1 MWKSTSSNTV
11 RSLLESSEPNERL
24 TFSLV
29 RLLWRKSSEKPPMF
43 IRCQAN
49 RDAFVLFGSKVSVR
63 QTVKMSVRQQQTY
76 CLSLVWT
83 VCNKTLSVVCFF
95 YFYFLHEL
103 RVLFLL
109 SSNENIQIFKYTE
122 SGSNV
127 WPIYG
132 SLPLPVQHGCP
143 FCGPSGCPHPGSG
156 LNNKLCCNNY
166 DLISFNVT
174 ELKSFQDGQIGNRE
188 GFEWELMKLDRLDIY
203 LNNSLS
209 LWCYSDVVITHL
221 NVFKGSF
228 ITFLQV
234 CGGKYET
241 CQAVLL

>member
-1 MWKSTSSNTV
+1 MPSKQRCVCFV
-11 RSLLESSEPNERL
+11 RQQS
-24 TFSLV
+24 F
-29 RLLWRKSSEKPPMF
+29 
-43 IRCQAN
+43 CQAN
-49 RDAFVLFGSKVSVR
+49 CKDVSKATTNVLPVSGVNGLQQDA
-63 QTVKMSVRQQQTY
+63 
-76 CLSLVWT
+76 LSCV
-83 VCNKTLSVVCFF
+83 FF

>member
-1 MWKSTSSNTV
+1 
-11 RSLLESSEPNERL
+11 
-24 TFSLV
+24 
-29 RLLWRKSSEKPPMF
+29 
-43 IRCQAN
+43 
-49 RDAFVLFGSKVSVR
+49 
-63 QTVKMSVRQQQTY
+63 MSVKATTNPLPVSGVNGPQPDDLN
-76 CLSLVWT
+76 CV
-83 VCNKTLSVVCFF
+83 FF
-95 YFYFLHEL
+95 WQEL

-109 SSNENIQIFKYTE
+109 SSNENIQIFKYRE
-122 SGSNV
+122 SSEV
-127 WPIYG
+127 LTFDPFTV
-132 SLPLPVQHGCP
+132 LPVQHGCQ
-143 FCGPSGCPHPGSG
+143 FCGPSGRPRPWSG

-166 DLISFNVT
+166 DLIPFNVA

-234 CGGKYET
+234 FGGKYET
-241 CQAVLL
+241 CQAVPL